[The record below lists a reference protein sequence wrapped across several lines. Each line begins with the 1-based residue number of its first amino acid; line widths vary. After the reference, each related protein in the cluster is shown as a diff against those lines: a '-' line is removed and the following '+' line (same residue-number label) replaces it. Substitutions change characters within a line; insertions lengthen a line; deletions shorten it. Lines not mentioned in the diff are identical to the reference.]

1 MALNIKDD
9 LKIEILRNHLK
20 DLLQIKLYMM
30 RSQMELRLQDMKCEI
45 YQ

>member
-9 LKIEILRNHLK
+9 LKIEILRNNLK